1 MSILSEID
9 FSMSL
14 DLRISDTQR
23 YKKKEKFQ
31 EKPQNLPQLE
41 FDIKFF
47 I

>member
-1 MSILSEID
+1 
-9 FSMSL
+9 MSL

-23 YKKKEKFQ
+23 YKKKGKFQ
-31 EKPQNLPQLE
+31 EKSQKLPELE